1 MEWEALDIP
10 NQYISYPRP
19 KYATCIAHARTVL
32 EILEHDLLLGGERPL
47 LPREVLAVVV
57 VLLEVRYVERIVDVG
72 YPRRLDLLLHEL
84 REIHLLEEGVIL
96 DVAVPSRETS
106 WVVGEYIFG
115 GRRRHRRFSARNKM
129 GSTKR

>member
-1 MEWEALDIP
+1 MP
-10 NQYISYPRP
+10 
-19 KYATCIAHARTVL
+19 TCIAHARRL
-32 EILEHDLLLGGERPL
+32 EILKHDLLLGGGRLL

-96 DVAVPSRETS
+96 DVAVSSRETS
-106 WVVGEYIFG
+106 CVWHDIRRKTTTSTIFG
-115 GRRRHRRFSARNKM
+115 AKQIGMHEEVRDGYASVGVGGGKAR
-129 GSTKR
+129 